1 MLTALGTCPA
11 AYSSAG
17 RTSRTRTDPSRS
29 RRGRDCLAPP
39 RSRRPYRWACN
50 LVRGCRHLGGDA
62 QLCDRLRRE
71 PFPDHLRGRAGRYR
85 HRARVCTTSGGTGGR
100 FIGAGPGGTVRVI
113 TADTAGPLR
122 SVRRGGAPRG
132 WLAPCVGPTLG
143 VASLLAA
150 QRQNLVQASLVILT
164 FGIATALP
172 FLVIGA
178 LSCEVGLAGGQNPYC
193 SPTWC

>member
-1 MLTALGTCPA
+1 
-11 AYSSAG
+11 
-17 RTSRTRTDPSRS
+17 
-29 RRGRDCLAPP
+29 
-39 RSRRPYRWACN
+39 
-50 LVRGCRHLGGDA
+50 
-62 QLCDRLRRE
+62 
-71 PFPDHLRGRAGRYR
+71 
-85 HRARVCTTSGGTGGR
+85 
-100 FIGAGPGGTVRVI
+100 
-113 TADTAGPLR
+113 
-122 SVRRGGAPRG
+122 
-132 WLAPCVGPTLG
+132 LAPCVGPTLG